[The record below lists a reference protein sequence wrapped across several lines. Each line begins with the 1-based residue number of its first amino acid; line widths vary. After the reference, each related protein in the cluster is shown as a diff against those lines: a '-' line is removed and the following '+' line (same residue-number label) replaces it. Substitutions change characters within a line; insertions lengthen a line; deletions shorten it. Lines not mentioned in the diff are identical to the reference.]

1 MATGRITK
9 KVLDYIAHIN
19 KEAKQM
25 SYLKNLKL
33 SENTGIQLPAKNLLM
48 IVAGAVVATVSFFE
62 LENRIGS
69 LETSRELFQADLLKK
84 SEQLPTDQEQ
94 FMLLEHIASQVENI
108 QKEMETM
115 RNNNVNI
122 NYAMKDIEKIKE
134 SLEQVKDKVRAN
146 GGHQ

>member
-1 MATGRITK
+1 M
-9 KVLDYIAHIN
+9 KV
-19 KEAKQM
+19 
-25 SYLKNLKL
+25 
-33 SENTGIQLPAKNLLM
+33 SENTSVSMPIKNMVGI
-48 IVAGAVVATVSFFE
+48 IVAVAMGIFAYTEVTAR
-62 LENRIGS
+62 LTS

-94 FMLLEHIASQVENI
+94 FMLLEHISTQVENV

-134 SLEQVKDKVRAN
+134 ALENLKDKVRAN
-146 GGHQ
+146 GNGTH